1 MNNVK
6 GFSFSGI
13 SCGIKKK
20 GIKDLGLIF
29 SSKECLAHA
38 VFTKNKVIAAA
49 LIVSK
54 KNIKKK

>member
-38 VFTKNKVIAAA
+38 VFTKNKVIAFG
-49 LIVSK
+49 LIMW
-54 KNIKKK
+54 NIK